1 MVGAVQEPGRVTT
14 TIALDAFGGDNC
26 PEVEVEAALKAG
38 GAGISV
44 ILVGDHD
51 RLAAALAR
59 RGVHGVGSRANGG
72 EVPNLPLRIHHASEV
87 ITMEDTP
94 SKVVRTK
101 TDASM
106 LVCFDLV
113 KQGKAHAVVSAG
125 NSGAML
131 ACGLLKFGRL
141 RGIDRPAIG
150 ASIPRMS
157 GQCVLLDM
165 GANVECKPVN
175 LVQFAVLGAVFA
187 RTSHGLSGEARPD
200 GRVRVGLLSNGS
212 EDSKGTELTRAA
224 HRALGA
230 HPSPDFEYV
239 GYVEGKDIFKESCDV
254 VVTDGFTGNIALKV
268 IEATA
273 VAFAAQLRAAVMER
287 TLSKVGALLM
297 RPALAMLKER
307 LDPDTHGGA
316 PLLGVEGVT
325 IISHGGA
332 SPTALYNAI
341 RVAGDYATR
350 DLTPALRAAVA
361 THKDLFA
368 AAKREEGA
376 G

>member
-1 MVGAVQEPGRVTT
+1 VVGTVQEPGRVTT
-14 TIALDAFGGDNC
+14 TIALDAFGGDSC
-26 PEVEVEAALKAG
+26 PEVEVEAALKAAH
-38 GAGISV
+38 AGISV
-44 ILVGDHD
+44 LLVGDRE

-59 RGVHGVGSRANGG
+59 RGVHGVTTSGPTEGQ
-72 EVPNLPLRIHHASEV
+72 VPDLPLRIHHAAEV

-141 RGIDRPAIG
+141 KGIDRPAIG
-150 ASIPRMS
+150 ASIPRMH

-175 LVQFAVLGAVFA
+175 LVQFAVLGAVYA
-187 RTSHGLSGEARPD
+187 RTSNTLQPGATRA
-200 GRVRVGLLSNGS
+200 RVGLLSNGT
-212 EDSKGTELTRAA
+212 EEGKGTELTRAA

-230 HPSPDFEYV
+230 HPSPDFEYI
-239 GYVEGKDIFKESCDV
+239 GYVEGKDIFKPSCDV

-268 IEATA
+268 LEATA
-273 VAFAAQLRAAVMER
+273 VAFAAQLRAAVEER

-297 RPALAMLKER
+297 RPALALFKER

-316 PLLGVEGVT
+316 PLLGVEGLA

-332 SPTALYNAI
+332 SSTALYNAI
-341 RVAGDYATR
+341 RVARDYTAR